1 MRMFG
6 VQTVVRQLCAQA
18 VVFAGFAGF
27 RFCRVFIGFIGF
39 ICFWRFLWFCLW
51 MMCAWRFLLAG
62 F

>member
-27 RFCRVFIGFIGF
+27 VCFIGF

-51 MMCAWRFLLAG
+51 MMCVWRFLLAG

>member
-27 RFCRVFIGFIGF
+27 RFCRVLFVLLVLFVFGGFYGF
-39 ICFWRFLWFCLW
+39 VF
-51 MMCAWRFLLAG
+51 G
-62 F
+62 

>member
-27 RFCRVFIGFIGF
+27 RFCRFLFVLLVLLVFGGFYGF
-39 ICFWRFLWFCLW
+39 VF
-51 MMCAWRFLLAG
+51 G
-62 F
+62 